1 MADKELSNP
10 SYNIVELPKVPQEMT
25 PRVALQN
32 LDQAC
37 STISA
42 TREVH
47 FLLAKSVELLKDFIE
62 KHSKE

>member
-1 MADKELSNP
+1 MANKIDNV
-10 SYNIVELPKVPQEMT
+10 VELPSEKMT
-25 PRVALQN
+25 PTVALQN

-37 STISA
+37 ATITA

-47 FLLAKSVELLKDFIE
+47 LLLAKSVETLKDFIE